1 MRTQWPSPA
10 KLNLFLYITGQR
22 AVGYHPLQTLF
33 QFLDYGDTI
42 SIALRDDGDIRLL
55 TPVEGVEHEDNLIV
69 RAARLLIKTAAA
81 SARLSPGSGAKISI
95 DKRWPMGGGLGGGS
109 SNAATVLVALNYLW
123 QCGRSMDELAED
135 GYHTL
140 QTLFQFLDY
149 GDTISIELRDDGDIR
164 LLTPVEG
171 VEHEDNLIVRAA
183 RLLMKTAADSGRL
196 STGSGANISIDKRL
210 PMGGGLGGGSS
221 NAATVLVALNHLWQC
236 GLSMHELAEMGLTL
250 GADVPVFVRGHAAFA
265 EGVGEILTPV
275 DPPEKWYLVAH
286 PGVSIP
292 TPVIFKDPELPRN
305 TPKRSI
311 ETLLKCEFSNDCEVI
326 ARKRFREV
334 DAVLS
339 WLLEYAPSR
348 LTGTGACVFAEFD
361 TESEARQVLEQAPE
375 WLNGFVAK
383 GVNLSPL
390 HRAML

>member
-1 MRTQWPSPA
+1 MMTHWPSPA

-22 AVGYHPLQTLF
+22 TDGYHSLQTLF

-42 SIALRDDGDIRLL
+42 DIALRGDGEIRLL
-55 TPVEGVEHEDNLIV
+55 TPVEGV
-69 RAARLLIKTAAA
+69 A
-81 SARLSPGSGAKISI
+81 
-95 DKRWPMGGGLGGGS
+95 
-109 SNAATVLVALNYLW
+109 
-123 QCGRSMDELAED
+123 
-135 GYHTL
+135 
-140 QTLFQFLDY
+140 
-149 GDTISIELRDDGDIR
+149 
-164 LLTPVEG
+164 
-171 VEHEDNLIVRAA
+171 HEDNLIVRAA
-183 RLLMKTAADSGRL
+183 RLLMKVASESNRL
-196 STGSGANISIDKRL
+196 PKGSGADISIDKRL

-236 GLSMHELAEMGLTL
+236 GLSIDELAALGLTL

-275 DPPEKWYLVAH
+275 EPEEKWYLVAH

-292 TPVIFKDPELPRN
+292 TPVIFNDPDLPRN

-311 ETLLKCEFSNDCEVI
+311 KTLLKCEFGTDCEVI

-334 DAVLS
+334 DAALS

-361 TESEARQVLEQAPE
+361 TESRARQVLEQAPE
-375 WLNGFVAK
+375 WLKGFVAK

-390 HRAML
+390 HRALL